1 MEKSHIL
8 VLRSNGALELI
19 PAEDDVFVQARGL
32 LSGCYIEC
40 LNTCI
45 PGLVMLV
52 DSDGKQKGL
61 STNDRATAL
70 YPNRFDYIVGDVVFV
85 NKGSRKDKLCGK
97 EEQQCSGTSFAFKEN
112 EVSEI
117 CCDNNNDFIPLK
129 DSGYVEA
136 VLGKVI

>member
-32 LSGCYIEC
+32 LGGCYIEC

-52 DSDGKQKGL
+52 DSEGKQKGL

-85 NKGSRKDKLCGK
+85 N
-97 EEQQCSGTSFAFKEN
+97 
-112 EVSEI
+112 VH
-117 CCDNNNDFIPLK
+117 NNDFIPLK